1 MNELDDYNSGEQ
13 IDSLLNQMENMEQ
26 ELSDKNTELETL
38 RNQLQEK
45 NQEIQN
51 LSSGNQKLKSQIQS
65 VNSVL
70 SEQGELLR
78 QQTEKLEKYSGSDI
92 ILQEN
97 ERLKVRMAET
107 EKREKEM
114 QDRAGAVLSEAG
126 KKKEDADK
134 KLAKAN
140 RLMTEYQT
148 ALVRETAQIKRKMQ
162 FELQEKADKTLRR
175 QSRQLSGMTVVLLV
189 AYLIQLAA
197 LLFLEKDTAA
207 TIPQWFQGRYKNIQW
222 LSQCIRDFYQHLYL
236 KITAEISTQTTIGIM
251 CLASVIIAV
260 VIFSLIRMG
269 LCYLLRKWKKR
280 WEFYDCMD
288 VDLIKKCAI
297 VGIVFMGFSISMVV
311 VNLPFIPFRLNVVS
325 WWILISGVMEL
336 LYFYYDRHGF

>member
-1 MNELDDYNSGEQ
+1 MNELDVYNSGEQ
-13 IDSLLNQMENMEQ
+13 IDSLLNQMEDMEQ
-26 ELSDKNTELETL
+26 ELSDKNTELEML

-51 LSSGNQKLKSQIQS
+51 LSSDNQKLKSQIQS

-92 ILQEN
+92 IFQEN

-114 QDRAGAVLSEAG
+114 RDSAGTVLSEAG

-140 RLMTEYQT
+140 RLMAEYQT
-148 ALVRETAQIKRKMQ
+148 ALVRETAQIKREMQ
-162 FELQEKADKTLRR
+162 IELQEKADKTLCR

-207 TIPQWFQGRYKNIQW
+207 TIPQWFQGRYRNVQW
-222 LSQCIRDFYQHLYL
+222 LSQRIGDFYQHLYL
-236 KITAEISTQTTIGIM
+236 KMTMEMPTYVAIGI
-251 CLASVIIAV
+251 LTLVSVIIAV
-260 VIFSLIRMG
+260 AGFCLIRIG
-269 LCYLLRKWKKR
+269 LRYLLQKWKRR
-280 WEFYDCMD
+280 WEFYDYK
-288 VDLIKKCAI
+288 DLEVIKKCAMT
-297 VGIVFMGFSISMVV
+297 GIAFMGFSISMVV

-325 WWILISGVMEL
+325 WWILISAVMEF
-336 LYFYYDRHGF
+336 LYFYYDRHGY

>member
-1 MNELDDYNSGEQ
+1 MNELDVYNSGEQ
-13 IDSLLNQMENMEQ
+13 IDSLLNQMEDMEQ
-26 ELSDKNTELETL
+26 ELIDKNTELKVL

-92 ILQEN
+92 IFREN

-114 QDRAGAVLSEAG
+114 QDRAGTVLSEAG

-140 RLMTEYQT
+140 RLLAEYQT
-148 ALVRETAQIKRKMQ
+148 ALVRETAQIKREMQ
-162 FELQEKADKTLRR
+162 IELQEKADKTLRR
-175 QSRQLSGMTVVLLV
+175 QSKQLSGMTVVLLV
-189 AYLIQLAA
+189 AYLIQLTA

-236 KITAEISTQTTIGIM
+236 KITAEISTQATIGIM
-251 CLASVIIAV
+251 TLVSVIIAV
-260 VIFSLIRMG
+260 VIFSLNRMG
-269 LCYLLRKWKKR
+269 LHYLLRKWKKR
-280 WEFYDCMD
+280 WEFYNCMD

-297 VGIVFMGFSISMVV
+297 VGIAFMGFSISMVV
-311 VNLPFIPFRLNVVS
+311 VNLPFIPFRLNVIS

-336 LYFYYDRHGF
+336 LYFYHDGHSF